1 MNINEF
7 RKEYEEAKEYID
19 YNEMLEI
26 MRNSYMTIKNN
37 EVGCGNLIIAMEEFS
52 ELNIELVKYISKPSG
67 IVSITLIEEL
77 SDALFGIN
85 YLLDILGSNIGKN
98 KPNPTCAYKSEII
111 NETIIKNCLLQ
122 QEISK
127 FLRGKSSKDVLISL
141 ALTTKSTI
149 ENVIYCLN
157 IKEQQINKATN
168 VKINRQKQRN
178 CKTNL

>member
-98 KPNPTCAYKSEII
+98 KPNPHL
-111 NETIIKNCLLQ
+111 CL
-122 QEISK
+122 
-127 FLRGKSSKDVLISL
+127 
-141 ALTTKSTI
+141 
-149 ENVIYCLN
+149 
-157 IKEQQINKATN
+157 
-168 VKINRQKQRN
+168 
-178 CKTNL
+178 